1 MPLQVLEPEPF
12 MVLPQPPDL
21 RPFSPYW
28 KLTAPPGDPAQAAPR
43 RLDHPELPATVW
55 MAGLGWLT
63 PQRRQE
69 LLVLLSGDEQQRL
82 QRWRVRDDQDRFLLG
97 RGLLRLHLGQT
108 LGLEPA
114 ALRFRLGP
122 QGKPAVEGLTGQSTL
137 QFNLA
142 HSGELVLLA
151 LHPERSV
158 GVDVERQRPGLNWR
172 PIARRHLPSGCLE
185 ALEALPAEQQLDG
198 FLQHWCRL
206 EAGLKATG
214 LGLAAAG
221 APPPPGL
228 ELHDLQLPA
237 GYSGSLALL

>member
-1 MPLQVLEPEPF
+1 MINPS
-12 MVLPQPPDL
+12 QPTAL
-21 RPFSPYW
+21 R
-28 KLTAPPGDPAQAAPR
+28 DPTDPTQAAPR
-43 RLDHPELPATVW
+43 RLEQPGLPATVW

-69 LLVLLSGDEQQRL
+69 LLALLPAEEHQRL
-82 QRWRVRDDQDRFLLG
+82 QRWREPADRDRFLLG
-97 RGLLRLHLGQT
+97 RGLLRLQLGQT

-114 ALRFRLGP
+114 ALRFHLGP
-122 QGKPAVEGLTGQSTL
+122 QGKPALEGLKGQRTL
-137 QFNLA
+137 PFNLA

-151 LHPERSV
+151 LHPERLV
-158 GVDVERQRPGLNWR
+158 GVDVEQQRPGLNWR

-185 ALEALPAEQQLDG
+185 ALEALPVEQQLDG

>member
-1 MPLQVLEPEPF
+1 VIDPSEATVLRGPI
-12 MVLPQPPDL
+12 
-21 RPFSPYW
+21 
-28 KLTAPPGDPAQAAPR
+28 TPGDPALAAPR
-43 RLDHPELPATVW
+43 RLEQPGLPATVW
-55 MAGLGWLT
+55 WAALSWLT

-69 LLVLLSGDEQQRL
+69 LLALLPAEEHQRL
-82 QRWRVRDDQDRFLLG
+82 QRWRQPADRDRFLLG
-97 RGLLRLHLGQT
+97 RGLLRLQLGQA

-122 QGKPAVEGLTGQSTL
+122 QGKPALEGLNGQSTL

-151 LHPERSV
+151 LHPERPV

-172 PIARRHLPSGCLE
+172 PIARRHLSSGCLG
-185 ALEALPAEQQLDG
+185 ALEALPVEQQLDG

-228 ELHDLQLPA
+228 ELHDLRLPA
-237 GYSGSLALL
+237 GYCGSFAVL